1 MMKKLADL
9 NLGFADAENYKRREN
24 KELLNNVF
32 VRNEY
37 LDRLCEPAMSF
48 LIGEKG
54 TGKTVYSVFL
64 ANNDYKNT
72 RGALRYIRE
81 TDYRKFLALKGER
94 TLNLSDFSSIWK
106 VIILLLLCG
115 ELREKEQP
123 ALLARMTSRF
133 KAINDAID
141 EYYAAAFAPEITQAL
156 QFVEESKLSAEL
168 IAKHL
173 KAAGEEKESAT
184 FSATRFQV
192 NLLYIQ
198 RKFEAALA
206 AFKPDSNHILFID
219 GIDIRPATIPFEEY
233 KECVQGLANAVWEL
247 NNDFFPTIK
256 GGKGRLRAVLLLRPD
271 IFVNLGL
278 QNQNTKIRDNSVYLD
293 WRTEY
298 ANYRTSNLFHTTDHL
313 LAWQQRL
320 KMAPGDAWNLYF
332 PWDTPGISSAYVSP
346 TSFLNLL
353 RYSYHRPRD
362 IVTAL
367 RLMRDVAVK
376 NNREKQF
383 FVLEDFDND
392 AFQTQYSEYL
402 LGEVKD
408 HLVFYYSLKD
418 YELFLK
424 FFEFLQGAHAFTYKT
439 YLSAFAML
447 ERHINSI
454 DAKPPQF
461 TATPNDFLQFLY
473 DSNVICYLED
483 PDEGGRPFLRWC
495 FRERAYSNIAP
506 KVKEGMRYE
515 VFYGL
520 AKALN
525 VGKRL
530 R

>member
-1 MMKKLADL
+1 
-9 NLGFADAENYKRREN
+9 
-24 KELLNNVF
+24 
-32 VRNEY
+32 
-37 LDRLCEPAMSF
+37 
-48 LIGEKG
+48 
-54 TGKTVYSVFL
+54 
-64 ANNDYKNT
+64 
-72 RGALRYIRE
+72 
-81 TDYRKFLALKGER
+81 
-94 TLNLSDFSSIWK
+94 
-106 VIILLLLCG
+106 
-115 ELREKEQP
+115 
-123 ALLARMTSRF
+123 
-133 KAINDAID
+133 
-141 EYYAAAFAPEITQAL
+141 
-156 QFVEESKLSAEL
+156 
-168 IAKHL
+168 
-173 KAAGEEKESAT
+173 
-184 FSATRFQV
+184 
-192 NLLYIQ
+192 
-198 RKFEAALA
+198 
-206 AFKPDSNHILFID
+206 
-219 GIDIRPATIPFEEY
+219 
-233 KECVQGLANAVWEL
+233 
-247 NNDFFPTIK
+247 
-256 GGKGRLRAVLLLRPD
+256 
-271 IFVNLGL
+271 
-278 QNQNTKIRDNSVYLD
+278 
-293 WRTEY
+293 
-298 ANYRTSNLFHTTDHL
+298 
-313 LAWQQRL
+313 
-320 KMAPGDAWNLYF
+320 
-332 PWDTPGISSAYVSP
+332 
-346 TSFLNLL
+346 
-353 RYSYHRPRD
+353 
-362 IVTAL
+362 
-367 RLMRDVAVK
+367 MRDVAVK

-473 DSNVICYLED
+473 DSNVICLED